1 MKKLYSIVSVSILVC
16 VVFSSCQ
23 KANLKHENQAI
34 TLNVSLTPDQLYKL
48 DLSQYGDAD
57 DIASIST
64 QAADF
69 ITSEVNFD
77 NSSQKYFY
85 TYTSSLNSK
94 TALSKTEKVVLSV
107 HEPAGRRHCDQTII
121 TINFTINE

>member
-1 MKKLYSIVSVSILVC
+1 LVC

-23 KANLKHENQAI
+23 KANLKNENQAI
-34 TLNVSLTPDQLYKL
+34 TLKVSLTPDQLYKL

-77 NSSQKYFY
+77 TGSQKYFY

-107 HEPAGRRHCDQTII
+107 HEPSGRRHCDQTII